1 MAPTVVVV
9 PQSGYINR
17 LQAIAS
23 AAVLADELETDW
35 CVVWRPS
42 SVAPATA
49 TQVFDTS
56 FVGRRF
62 RSEHEISES
71 YGVDFDHIPLYLSE
85 DRNNAVLYLRGHDR
99 GEQAFMED
107 LRARLRGRPS
117 LRCLVIVAGGKF
129 DLLSPER
136 SAEAV
141 ARRRDFYRRL
151 RFVPAIEERV
161 ESLTQGRSPFVGLH
175 LRYTDR
181 SLDSP
186 SRKAISQAV
195 VHLAVTEE
203 TSHIFVAA
211 DSLTARDLW
220 TTRLRSCGLEPW
232 FQNLA
237 SIDRASE
244 AAVVDAITD
253 WRILTRARA
262 VAYFRESSFGE
273 EAAVASGAFG
283 ASVGI
288 RASRGRLFGN
298 RARNHWAN
306 LVTYPRR
313 HWLS

>member
-1 MAPTVVVV
+1 
-9 PQSGYINR
+9 
-17 LQAIAS
+17 
-23 AAVLADELETDW
+23 VLADELETDW
-35 CVVWRPS
+35 YALWQPS

-62 RSEHEISES
+62 RSEREVIES
-71 YGVDFDHIPLYLSE
+71 FGVDLDHIPLYLSE
-85 DRNNAVLYLRGHDR
+85 DRNNAVVYLRGHDR

-107 LRARLRGRPS
+107 LRARLRDGPS
-117 LRCLVIVAGGKF
+117 LGCLVIAAGGKF

-141 ARRRDFYRRL
+141 ARRRDFYRGL
-151 RFVPAIEERV
+151 RFVPAIAERV
-161 ESLTQGRSPFVGLH
+161 DTLTQGRSPYVGLH

-186 SRKAISQAV
+186 SRKDISEAV
-195 VHLAVTEE
+195 VRLAETQE
-203 TSHIFVAA
+203 TSHVFVAA
-211 DSLTARDLW
+211 DSLTIRDLW
-220 TTRLRSCGLEPW
+220 IARLRSCGLEPW

-244 AAVVDAITD
+244 AAGVDAMTD

-288 RASRGRLFGN
+288 RASRGRLFSN
-298 RARNHWAN
+298 RARYHWAN
-306 LVTYPRR
+306 LVRYPRR

>member
-181 SLDSP
+181 SLQSP
-186 SRKAISQAV
+186 SRKAISRAV
-195 VHLAVTEE
+195 VRLAETQE
-203 TSHIFVAA
+203 TSQVFIAA
-211 DSLTARDLW
+211 DSLTIRDLW
-220 TTRLRSCGLEPW
+220 IDRLRSCGLEPW

-237 SIDRASE
+237 AIDRSSG

-273 EAAVASGAFG
+273 EAAVGSGAFG

-288 RASRGRLFGN
+288 RASGGRLLSN
-298 RARNHWAN
+298 RARYHWSN